1 MSSLKQVAAAAGV
14 SEMTASRALR
24 NAPRVS
30 ASTRAKVLKVAKELG
45 YRPDPTVVR
54 LMHQLRRPKSERANI
69 AMVWFDGR
77 SQSAPSMKSLTA
89 GATARARK
97 FGFNLSHHAVKAYPD
112 GASLCRVLRQRG
124 IEGIILVAMTVVD
137 GLADKNAMPW
147 DQFAWTV
154 VGLGYQGPALN
165 RVHFDQ
171 FRTATTILRQVMAL
185 GYRRPGW
192 VVETDTHT
200 RMQGAWRGAFL
211 ARTDDAPDAA
221 RRFRLFSPDF
231 KDIDLAG
238 WIRDESIDAVILST
252 ASAKFLSAQIAAG
265 TAPSVGIAVMGWQ
278 PSEKAFAGYDQRYDV
293 LGAHAVDALA
303 ALLYRNERGLVT
315 SLKEIVHLGDWHPG
329 PSLPGQVSKS
339 PVSKQ

>member
-1 MSSLKQVAAAAGV
+1 MTMSSLKQVAAAAGV

-30 ASTRAKVLKVAKELG
+30 ATTRAKVLKVAKKLG
-45 YRPDPTVVR
+45 YQPDPTVVR
-54 LMHQLRRPKSERANI
+54 LMHQLRRPKTERANI
-69 AMVWFDGR
+69 AMVWFEGR
-77 SQSAPSMKSLTA
+77 DQSFSTMKIMVA

-97 FGFNLSHHAVKAYPD
+97 FGFNLSHHAVNAYPD

-171 FRTATTILRQVMAL
+171 FRTATTILRQVTTL

-200 RMQGAWRGAFL
+200 RMEGAWRGAFM
-211 ARTDDAPDAA
+211 AQAEDAPDAA
-221 RRFRLFSPDF
+221 RRFRLSSPDF
-231 KDIDLAG
+231 QETNLAD
-238 WIRDESIDAVILST
+238 WIRDERIDAVVLST
-252 ASAKFLSAQIAAG
+252 ANAKFLSGQISAG
-265 TAPSVGIAVMGWQ
+265 TVPPVGIALMDWQ
-278 PSEKAFAGYDQRYDV
+278 PAEKAFAGYDQRYDV

-303 ALLYRNERGLVT
+303 ALLYRNERGIVA
-315 SLKEIVHLGDWHPG
+315 SPKEIVHLGDWHPG
-329 PSLPGQVSKS
+329 PSLPQKR
-339 PVSKQ
+339 